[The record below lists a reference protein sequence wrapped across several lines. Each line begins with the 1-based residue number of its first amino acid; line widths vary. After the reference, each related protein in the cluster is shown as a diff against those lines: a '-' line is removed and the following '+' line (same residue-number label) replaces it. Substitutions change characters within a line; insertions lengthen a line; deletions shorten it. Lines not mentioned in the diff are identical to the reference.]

1 MLVTAIFDIGKS
13 NKKFFLFDEDL
24 REVHSDYVHIAEKA
38 DEDGF
43 PCDDLD
49 AIRSWMMG
57 RLDSVL
63 NHADHQL
70 TAVNFST
77 YGATLVHLDESGDV
91 VTPLYNYLK
100 PFPEDLKEQFF
111 REYGPAEEWSR
122 RTASP
127 TMGMLNSGLQLYWLK
142 HRRPEAFRRIHRSL
156 HFPEYL
162 ASLFTGEHQSAYP
175 SIGCHTGMWDHDA
188 GRYHEWIAREGLS
201 ALLPSAVSATSHRLV
216 SLGGRAVRVGTGIH
230 DSSAALIPYVRMS
243 GDVPFMLMSTGT
255 WSIVLNPFNSEV
267 LTTQELDLDCL
278 TYLQAGGQPVKAARL
293 FLGNEYKIWAR
304 RLATFFGQPY
314 EKHRDMQFNFT
325 CYQRVQEMSGPV
337 YKWESIQAP
346 GRDFSQ
352 IPQTDLSRFTSYEI
366 AYHGL
371 MHELTEL
378 QVQAI
383 RLAGGSSSVGRIYL
397 DGGFVGNPVF
407 IEMIRCK
414 APAYELIV
422 ADMPLG
428 SALGAA
434 EVMTH

>member
-24 REVHSDYVHIAEKA
+24 REVHSDYVRIAEKE

-49 AIRSWMMG
+49 AIRPWMMD

-63 NHADHQL
+63 NHPDHQL
-70 TAVNFST
+70 TAINFST

-100 PFPEDLKEQFF
+100 PFPEDLLEQFF
-111 REYGPAEEWSR
+111 GEYGPAEEWSR
-122 RTASP
+122 TTASP
-127 TMGMLNSGLQLYWLK
+127 AMGMLNSGLQLYWLK
-142 HRRPEAFRRIHRSL
+142 HHKPDAFRRIHRSL

-162 ASLFTGEHQSAYP
+162 AFLLTGEHQSGYP

-188 GRYHEWIAREGLS
+188 RRYHEWIAREGLS
-201 ALLPSAVSATSHRLV
+201 ALLPSPVSARSHCLV
-216 SLGGRAVRVGTGIH
+216 RMGGRSVQVGTGIH
-230 DSSAALIPYVRMS
+230 DSSAALIPYLRLS

-267 LTTQELDLDCL
+267 LTTGELELDCL
-278 TYLQAGGQPVKAARL
+278 TYLQADGQPVKAARL
-293 FLGNEYKIWAR
+293 FLGNEYKIWVR

-314 EKHRDMQFNFT
+314 EKHRDVQFDAT
-325 CYQRVQEMSGPV
+325 CYRTVQAMTGPV
-337 YKWESIQAP
+337 YKWESIQVP
-346 GRDFSQ
+346 GRVSSQ
-352 IPQTDLSRFTSYEI
+352 GAETDLDRFGSYES

-371 MHELTEL
+371 MHELTDL

-383 RLAGGSSSVGRIYL
+383 RLAAGSTNVRRVYV
-397 DGGFVGNPVF
+397 DGGFVGNRVF
-407 IEMIRCK
+407 IEMVRSK
-414 APAYELIV
+414 APDYELVV
-422 ADMPLG
+422 ADLPLG

-434 EVMTH
+434 EVMTN